1 MEMAGRFF
9 WRNHR
14 FRHFGDNI
22 LGTENRRK
30 SMEAADIKAVVTQ
43 APVSGSDPEIKVSDV
58 LDVALAASSQ
68 ADKDVKEKDTKPS
81 DGAEEDLPWGKDPRF
96 KEVLKDKGLLRSVK
110 NVMEANDLTFDDLAD
125 LVAKGKAVKGKNIDI
140 DKIDEVLEDSA
151 LLKKYRAYWAQQE
164 EVKRRQEEDPDQT
177 IQRYEQKIKEL
188 EGKER
193 AKADKEKAAKEA
205 QESVRFY
212 ERTVSELLEDAEDF
226 PKEQHK
232 FISLVMGVSN
242 PTNDIDITDRKAI
255 KKTYNS
261 ILKEVKAFADA
272 MKQAGAAEYRKGKL
286 EIPKVASSTP
296 AAPVTEVKH
305 NLKTA
310 RTALRE
316 VFMGKSG

>member
-1 MEMAGRFF
+1 
-9 WRNHR
+9 
-14 FRHFGDNI
+14 
-22 LGTENRRK
+22 
-30 SMEAADIKAVVTQ
+30 MEAKDVVATEDAAKSGSAPEIDVNAVLDAVVE
-43 APVSGSDPEIKVSDV
+43 AKSSD
-58 LDVALAASSQ
+58 
-68 ADKDVKEKDTKPS
+68 ADDKGVKDGESPDADQPWHKDK
-81 DGAEEDLPWGKDPRF
+81 RF
-96 KEVLKDKGLLRSVK
+96 KADLGLLKSAK
-110 NVMEANDLTFDDLAD
+110 AIMEANGIDDVSDLIE
-125 LVAKGKAVKGKNIDI
+125 LVEKGRKIKGKSVDL
-140 DKIDEVLEDSA
+140 DRLDEIQEKAARLE
-151 LLKKYRAYWAQQE
+151 KYEAYWEQQ
-164 EVKRRQEEDPDQT
+164 KKNQLREEDPDNYT
-177 IQRYEQKIKEL
+177 KKLEEEIKEL
-188 EGKER
+188 KGRDKIKAEKE
-193 AKADKEKAAKEA
+193 AAAKEA